1 MMEGIGALVL
11 AGILSLAMLIY
22 TIRNVVVICRAFA
35 GWRRDKKERKAGGG
49 TA

>member
-11 AGILSLAMLIY
+11 AGILSLAMLIC
-22 TIRNVVVICRAFA
+22 TIRNVVVICRTFSS
-35 GWRRDKKERKAGGG
+35 WRRDRKERKAAGV